1 MPSAFDP
8 ALAVAVALAAGV
20 TAQVVARL
28 LDVPGIVLLLGLGV
42 LLGPEVLGIVQ
53 PAALGPAMHTLVGL
67 AVSVILFEGGMS
79 LDLRRLRHEA
89 GVIQRLIWLGAILT
103 CAGGTLVARG
113 VMGWGWKPSLLFGA
127 LVIVTGPTVI
137 TPLLRR
143 IGVNKKVH
151 TVLEAEGVLIDAV
164 GALFAVVAL
173 EMVIGGGKGWL
184 ALGVEG
190 LARRWGVGLLVGA
203 IGGFVIGIPLKRR
216 WIPEGL
222 TNIYALGFAIAVF
235 AVSSVF
241 AKESGILAVI
251 VAGMI
256 VGNLHAHVER
266 ELLEFKEQLT
276 VLFVGMLFILLA
288 ADVKLAEVVGLGARG
303 LLAVALLMFVVRPVT
318 VFASTAGS
326 DLTRNERAFIAW
338 LGPRGIVAAA
348 VSSLFAE
355 SLTRAGMS
363 EGSALRALVFLVIAC
378 TVVLQG
384 LSGPWVARWLGVKRK
399 TDVGV
404 LILGAQPLARAVGS
418 LFRARGEEV
427 VLLDVNAEHCRVAQ
441 EEGFRVVFGNAL
453 EERVLRLAEP
463 ESRRA
468 VLGLTHNEGVNL
480 LFARRLREL
489 FKCRNV
495 FVAVHRGR
503 LGVSVK
509 EVERVGAQV
518 LFGGPIE
525 LDRWTDRSERGGLEP
540 VWRVRSGPAP
550 AEVPGAPGGGP
561 APRRPPPRA
570 RAARVQPHRA

>member
-1 MPSAFDP
+1 
-8 ALAVAVALAAGV
+8 
-20 TAQVVARL
+20 
-28 LDVPGIVLLLGLGV
+28 
-42 LLGPEVLGIVQ
+42 
-53 PAALGPAMHTLVGL
+53 
-67 AVSVILFEGGMS
+67 
-79 LDLRRLRHEA
+79 
-89 GVIQRLIWLGAILT
+89 
-103 CAGGTLVARG
+103 
-113 VMGWGWKPSLLFGA
+113 MGWGWKPSLLFGA

-256 VGNLHAHVER
+256 VSNLHAHVER

-303 LLAVALLMFVVRPVT
+303 LVAVALLMFVVRPVT

-338 LGPRGIVAAA
+338 LGPARIVAAA

-399 TDVGV
+399 TDAGV
-404 LILGAQPLARAVGS
+404 LVLGAQPLARAVGS

-427 VLLDVNAEHCRVAQ
+427 VLLDVNASHCRVAQ

-489 FKCRNV
+489 FKCRD
-495 FVAVHRGR
+495 ASSPCTAAG
-503 LGVSVK
+503 
-509 EVERVGAQV
+509 
-518 LFGGPIE
+518 
-525 LDRWTDRSERGGLEP
+525 
-540 VWRVRSGPAP
+540 SGS
-550 AEVPGAPGGGP
+550 
-561 APRRPPPRA
+561 R
-570 RAARVQPHRA
+570 